1 MFDTRK
7 AASISRRSCSWGCTA
22 LFYMARG
29 GFEPTVRLLL
39 ELGADV
45 NSKTR

>member
-1 MFDTRK
+1 
-7 AASISRRSCSWGCTA
+7 
-22 LFYMARG
+22 MARG

-45 NSKTR
+45 NSKTRQRCVCFPDADLSRSVSTLL